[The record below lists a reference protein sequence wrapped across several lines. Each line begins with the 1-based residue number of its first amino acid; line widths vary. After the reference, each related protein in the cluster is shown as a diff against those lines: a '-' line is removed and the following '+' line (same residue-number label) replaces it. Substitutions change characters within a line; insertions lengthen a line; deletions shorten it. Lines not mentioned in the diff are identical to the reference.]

1 MPKISKTM
9 KNKPII
15 ANIHQ
20 TFFEKSETFIHNYLS
35 NLKNFKPVCLA
46 LEYVNLD
53 KFPLPEKDL
62 YYFNKS
68 GLLPKAMRMRRDGS
82 AQEVL
87 KTLDVKL
94 IHAHFG
100 HNGFHSLN
108 LKRQFGLPLVTTFY
122 DFDASKLPRK
132 KRWRKNYK
140 ILFKEGDLFLVE
152 GNHMRLRLIELGCP
166 EEKIQ
171 LQRIAIPLKKIS
183 LMPRKPKRTEKTTFI
198 FSGRFVEKKGLI
210 YALRAIDKIK
220 YRFNFEFRII
230 GDGPLKKEIEKF
242 VHDRNLNSGL
252 VKMLGFL
259 NYDNYLAEMS
269 KADIFIHPS
278 ITASDGDSEGGA
290 PTTILE
296 AQAMGMPVVSTYH
309 SDIPNIVVPGKS
321 ALLSKEKDIG
331 SLVKNM
337 IFLLENPR
345 IWKSMGQI
353 GQKFIEDF
361 HDIKT
366 EVNKLEDK
374 YNSLLYWGLGG
385 A

>member
-1 MPKISKTM
+1 M

-15 ANIHQ
+15 ANIHA

-35 NLKNFKPVCLA
+35 NLENFKPVCLA
-46 LEYVNLD
+46 LEYKNLD
-53 KFPLPEKDL
+53 NFPLPKEDL
-62 YYFNKS
+62 YYFNKRR
-68 GLLPKAMRMRRDGS
+68 LLNWPKAMRMRRDGD

-87 KTLDVKL
+87 KNLDVKL

-100 HNGFHSLN
+100 HNGFHCLN
-108 LKRQFGLPLVTTFY
+108 LKRKFGLPLVTTFY

-132 KRWRKNYK
+132 KRWRNNYK

-152 GNHMRLRLIELGCP
+152 GNHMRLRLIGLGCP
-166 EEKIQ
+166 PEKIQ
-171 LQRIAIPLKKIS
+171 LQRIAIPLEKIS
-183 LMPRKPKRTEKTTFI
+183 LIPRKRKNSEKTTFI

-210 YALRAIDKIK
+210 YALKAIDKIK
-220 YRFNFEFRII
+220 YRYNFEFRII
-230 GDGPLKKEIEKF
+230 GDGPLKGAIEKF
-242 VHDRNLNSGL
+242 VNDRNLNSGL

-259 NYDNYLAEMS
+259 SYDKYLTEMA

-278 ITASDGDSEGGA
+278 VVAADGDSEGGA

-321 ALLSKEKDIG
+321 ALMSKEKDID
-331 SLVKNM
+331 SLAENM
-337 IFLLENPR
+337 TFLLENPR
-345 IWKSMGQI
+345 KWKSMGETGRQ
-353 GQKFIEDF
+353 FIAEF

-374 YNSLLYWGLGG
+374 YYSLLYEGMGG